1 MKRLGTL
8 CLLVLL
14 GAAPAA
20 FAQASNLANCKYYT
34 KVTQDFEQGLPY
46 CQKAIEENPE
56 DPEARFYGA
65 WCLAERGQF
74 ADAYRSFAWLLERKD
89 AGNKAIE
96 KHAKLAGERVSAY
109 YGEFFNKGL
118 ELLNAGD
125 TQGASEQFLHASQI
139 DPRQPAAHLN
149 LGFTL
154 TQLDSLDGALQS
166 FRTAVQQVPAD
177 TTAHQFYW
185 DALSRKLAELRS
197 ADPPD
202 TAAIAAL
209 SGDLRAS
216 LEALLRLKAPSADEH
231 LALADLD
238 FAAGNR
244 EGGLEHMRTAIE
256 LSSDSVVNLV
266 NLGLQFYGN
275 DQHEAVVDAMNLA
288 LQYLDDPEDQDV
300 WKKATWVLG
309 LSQYEMEHWA
319 DALTQFEKLLAL
331 EPENLEYLP
340 RAGMAARKAGQME
353 KGTAYLVR
361 WEELKE
367 AQVVGDAK

>member
-1 MKRLGTL
+1 MKRLATL

-20 FAQASNLANCKYYT
+20 FGQASNLANCKYYT

-46 CQKAIEENPE
+46 CEKAIEENPE

-74 ADAYRSFAWLLERKD
+74 EDAYTSFAWLLERKD
-89 AGNKAIE
+89 SGNKAIE
-96 KHAKLAGERVSAY
+96 KHAKLAGERLAAY
-109 YGEFFNKGL
+109 YGQFFNKGL

-154 TQLDSLDGALQS
+154 TQLDSLDGALRS
-166 FRTAVQQVPAD
+166 FHTAVQQVPAD

-185 DALSRKLAELRS
+185 DALDRKLQELRGM
-197 ADPPD
+197 DPPD
-202 TAAIAAL
+202 TAVIASL
-209 SGDLRAS
+209 SAELRAS
-216 LEALLRLKAPSADEH
+216 LEALLRLKPPSADEH

-238 FAAGNR
+238 LAAGNR
-244 EGGLEHMRTAIE
+244 EGGLAHMRTAIE
-256 LSSDSVVNLV
+256 LSSESVLNLV
-266 NLGLQFYGN
+266 NLGLQFYTN
-275 DQHEAVVDAMNLA
+275 DQHEAAVDALQLA
-288 LQYLDDPEDQDV
+288 LQYLDDPADEA

-309 LSQYEMEHWA
+309 LSQYEVEHWA
-319 DALTQFEKLLAL
+319 DALTQFEKLLAT
-331 EPENLEYLP
+331 EPDNLEYLP

-367 AQVVGDAK
+367 AQVVGDSK